1 MTRCLSDMS
10 GADGEHVL
18 VSPRPSG
25 WPEGMFDERFVE
37 AVRRINEKVTR
48 EELAIFVGLG

>member
-1 MTRCLSDMS
+1 MS